1 MSHYIHHYWQ
11 VYFEYVNLMKDL
23 SYRHIPLGLISN
35 FYQYISPEVRERM
48 EDEAFGEEL
57 TTTCPKPQDIQPFF
71 DQHKQQIK
79 RTPYR
84 PSHGKVLLHFEHL
97 RFTEQNYTR
106 FHPNQTVVLARWK
119 KADYF
124 GLPVI
129 SKPELAGEVNKEA
142 HVEYIEK
149 ANALLKPYAQ
159 HPVFGNVFFREKLRK
174 DIVQFIDVIDQIE
187 TLFEMQPITA
197 VVVGTTEDAYSR
209 VLALQTVKRHLTS
222 ICLQHG
228 ALMGDEAFLPI
239 FTTCHGV
246 FGKYEK
252 DWYVDKGCQPEQVE
266 ITGHPRFDLVQERTP
281 LQQEVVFR
289 KLNFNPAK
297 KTVLVATQ
305 PFSEAFYG
313 DILKTI
319 AKRKDIQLIMK
330 PHPWEI
336 ARNRLNDYTAIERA
350 GNHVRLIKKEID
362 LYDLLPYMDM
372 VITLTSTVGLEAMLF
387 KKSVLIGKM
396 TEGRRYPYYESLG
409 SYHMENP
416 IELAEKAIRI
426 LSDEQEMKLAK
437 QQGARFIQE
446 HYPHAQSTDVLLS
459 LLKTKTGVDFQR

>member
-23 SYRHIPLGLISN
+23 SYRQIPLGLISN

-48 EDEAFGEEL
+48 EEEAFGHEL
-57 TTTCPKPQDIQPFF
+57 TTTCPLPQDIQPFF
-71 DQHKQQIK
+71 DQHKQKIK
-79 RTPYR
+79 RIAHR
-84 PSHGKVLLHFEHL
+84 PKNGKVLLHFEHL
-97 RFTEQNYTR
+97 RFTENNYIR
-106 FHPNQTVVLARWK
+106 FHPNQTLVLARWK

-129 SKPELAGEVNKEA
+129 SKPELVGEVNKEA

-159 HPVFGNVFFREKLRK
+159 HPVFSDAFFKEKLLK
-174 DIVQFIDVIDQIE
+174 DIVQFIDVIDQTE
-187 TLFEMQPITA
+187 TLFHIQPIAA
-197 VVVGTTEDAYSR
+197 VIVGTTEDVYSR
-209 VLALQTVKRHLTS
+209 VLALQTVKRQMTS

-239 FTTCHGV
+239 FTTFHGV

-252 DWYVDKGCQPEQVE
+252 DWYADKGCQPEQVE
-266 ITGHPRFDLVQERTP
+266 ITGHPRFDMVQERTP
-281 LQQEVVFR
+281 FQQDLLFR
-289 KLNFNPAK
+289 KLNFSPAK

-305 PFSEAFYG
+305 PFSEAFYSN
-313 DILKTI
+313 ILKTL
-319 AKRKDIQLIMK
+319 AKRKDIQLIIK

-336 ARNRLNDYTAIERA
+336 ARNRLSDYVAIERA
-350 GNHVRLIKKEID
+350 TNQVKLIKKEID
-362 LYDLLPYMDM
+362 LYDLLTYMDM

-387 KKSVLIGKM
+387 EKSVLIGKM

-409 SYHMENP
+409 NYHMENP

-426 LSDEQEMKLAK
+426 LSDEQEMKLAQ
-437 QQGARFIQE
+437 QQGALFIKE
-446 HYPHAQSTDVLLS
+446 HYPHARSTDVLLS
-459 LLKTKTGVDFQR
+459 LLKTKTGIDFRR

>member
-11 VYFEYVNLMKDL
+11 VYFEYVNLLKDL
-23 SYRHIPLGLISN
+23 SYHQIPLGLISN

-48 EDEAFGEEL
+48 EDESFGHEL
-57 TTTCPKPQDIQPFF
+57 TTSCPLPQDIQPFF
-71 DQHKQQIK
+71 DQHKQMIK
-79 RTPYR
+79 RTEYR
-84 PSHGKVLLHFEHL
+84 PENGKVLLHFEHL
-97 RFTEQNYTR
+97 RFTESNYTR
-106 FHPNQTVVLARWK
+106 FHPNKTVVLARWK

-124 GLPVI
+124 GIPVI
-129 SKPELAGEVNKEA
+129 SKSELAGEVNKEA
-142 HVEYIEK
+142 HAEYIEK
-149 ANALLKPYAQ
+149 ATALLKPYAH
-159 HPVFGNVFFREKLRK
+159 HPVFGNDFFKEKLRK
-174 DIVQFIDVIDQIE
+174 DIVQFIDVIDQTE
-187 TLFEMQPITA
+187 TLFHMQPITA
-197 VVVGTTEDAYSR
+197 IIVGTTEDVYSR
-209 VLALQTVKRHLTS
+209 VLALQTVKRNVTS

-239 FTTCHGV
+239 FTTFHGV

-252 DWYVDKGCQPEQVE
+252 DWYEDKGCQPEQVE
-266 ITGHPRFDLVQERTP
+266 ITGHPRFDLVQDRMP
-281 LQQEVVFR
+281 LQQDLLFR

-313 DILKTI
+313 DVLKTL
-319 AKRKDIQLIMK
+319 AKQKDIQLIIK

-336 ARNRLNDYTAIERA
+336 AKNRLNDYVAIEKA
-350 GNHVRLIKKEID
+350 ANQVRLIKKEIE

-409 SYHMENP
+409 SYHMEDP
-416 IELAEKAIRI
+416 VQLVEKAIRI
-426 LSDEQEMKLAK
+426 LSDEQEMKLAT
-437 QQGARFIQE
+437 QQGALFIKE
-446 HYPHAQSTDVLLS
+446 HYPHARSTDVLLS

>member
-11 VYFEYVNLMKDL
+11 VYFEYVKLMKGL
-23 SYRHIPLGLISN
+23 SYRQIPLGLISN

-48 EDEAFGEEL
+48 EDEAFGHKL
-57 TTTCPKPQDIQPFF
+57 TTTCPLPQDIQPFF
-71 DQHKQQIK
+71 DQHKQKMK
-79 RTPYR
+79 RIAYR
-84 PSHGKVLLHFEHL
+84 PEGGKVLLHFDHL
-97 RFTEQNYTR
+97 RFTENNYTR
-106 FHPNQTVVLARWK
+106 FHPNKTMVLARWR

-129 SKPELAGEVNKEA
+129 SKPDLVGEVNKKA
-142 HVEYIEK
+142 HAKYIKK

-159 HPVFGNVFFREKLRK
+159 HPVFGNAFFKEKLLK
-174 DIVQFIDVIDQIE
+174 DIVQFIDVIDQTE
-187 TLFEMQPITA
+187 TLFHNHPIAA
-197 VVVGTTEDAYSR
+197 VIVGTTEDVYSR
-209 VLALQTVKRHLTS
+209 VLALQTVKRQITS

-239 FTTCHGV
+239 FTTLHGV

-252 DWYVDKGCQPEQVE
+252 DWYEAKGCQPEQVE
-266 ITGHPRFDLVQERTP
+266 MTGHPRFDLVHERKP
-281 LQQEVVFR
+281 LQQDLLFR
-289 KLNFNPAK
+289 KLNFSPAK

-305 PFSEAFYG
+305 PFSEDFYG
-313 DILKTI
+313 NVLKSL
-319 AKRKDIQLIMK
+319 AKQKDIQLIIK

-336 ARNRLNDYTAIERA
+336 ARNCINDYVEIERA
-350 GNHVRLIKKEID
+350 ANQVRLIKKEID

-396 TEGRRYPYYESLG
+396 TEGRRYPYYESFG

-416 IELAEKAIRI
+416 VELSERAIRI
-426 LSDEQEMKLAK
+426 LSDEQEMKLVR
-437 QQGARFIQE
+437 QQGALFTKE
-446 HYPHAQSTDVLLS
+446 HYPHARSMDVLLS
-459 LLKTKTGVDFQR
+459 LLKTKTGVDFKR